1 MYQKE
6 VKEKEL
12 IVAIELGSSAIRG
25 IAGSRLPD
33 GNVKVERITQVKAA
47 DCIHRGVVYN
57 IEKTT
62 NAIRQIR
69 EDLERDLQVQIF
81 KAYVGVQGQSMR
93 TIKNFVRNDF
103 ETEREVTDADVDDL
117 YERNQTTN
125 YGELEILE
133 VIPQE
138 YKLDHKEDDEPTGV
152 ETRTIEGRF
161 NNVVVRRRV
170 KDNILKCLENA
181 RLECADLIISPLA
194 LADRVLTEQERRSGC
209 ALVDLGAQTT
219 TVQVYKG
226 GKLRYL
232 ATIPIG
238 SASITHDIASAGDIE
253 LDEAEKLKLAHGIAV
268 IDLTKEV
275 SKAELPI
282 AGCDR
287 TYPLSRI
294 EEMCEAR
301 TEEILR
307 NVNECIHRS
316 DISEQITSGISFCG
330 GGSLMKDFDEAYK
343 KWFPAFT
350 KLHHTRPQLTSDEL
364 AHLGIGLQGGNFD
377 TLIALLAKAE
387 EVCTREI
394 PKEEPE
400 QPLDLF
406 EAAEKAEQEAKN
418 PPKDD
423 DDDDDDEKKP
433 KGPGFMDR
441 FKKKMGGLWGSVVDS
456 LNE

>member
-57 IEKTT
+57 IEKTS

-69 EDLERDLQVQIF
+69 EALERDLQVQIF
-81 KAYVGVQGQSMR
+81 SAYVGIQGQSMR
-93 TIKNFVRNDF
+93 TIKNFVREDF
-103 ETEREVTDADVDDL
+103 EIEREVTDADVDAL
-117 YERNQTTN
+117 LERNQTTN

-152 ETRTIEGRF
+152 ETRTIEGRY

-170 KDNILKCLENA
+170 SENIRKCLENA
-181 RLECADLIISPLA
+181 GLQCADLIISPLA

-226 GKLRYL
+226 GKLRSL

-238 SASITHDIASAGDIE
+238 SASVTHDIASARDIE
-253 LDEAEKLKLAHGIAV
+253 MDEAEKIKLAHGIAV
-268 IDLTKEV
+268 IDLNKEE
-275 SKAELPI
+275 SKAELPV
-282 AGCDR
+282 AGDDR
-287 TYPLSRI
+287 TFPLKLIETICESR
-294 EEMCEAR
+294 M
-301 TEEILR
+301 EEILR
-307 NVNECIHRS
+307 NVNECILRS
-316 DISEQITSGISFCG
+316 DISKQITSGISFCG
-330 GGSLMKDFDEAYK
+330 GGAQMRDLLEAYK
-343 KWFPAFT
+343 RWSPDFT
-350 KLHHTRPQLTSDEL
+350 RLHLTTPQLTSEEL
-364 AHLGIGLQGGNFD
+364 ARLGIGLQGGNFD
-377 TLIALLAKAE
+377 TLVALLAKAE

-400 QPLDLF
+400 QPIDIF
-406 EAAEKAEQEAKN
+406 EAAEKAAQEAKN
-418 PPKDD
+418 PTPKDD
-423 DDDDDDEKKP
+423 DDDDDEQ
-433 KGPGFMDR
+433 KGPGIRERLKR
-441 FKKKMGGLWGSVVDS
+441 FWGNLVDK